1 MIRLFYIEWIKWRKF
16 SPVLI
21 IISLYTVLFFLIC
34 FGLDEIII
42 DKVAGNF
49 IKDNYNSTNLLMQ
62 FNPYKFP
69 DAWHTFAYIGKFFKI
84 LLAIIIIN
92 IISYEFQNGTFKQ
105 NVINGLK
112 RWEYLF
118 GKLILVFLFSSF
130 STLLVGIA
138 AINGGLIYSSVSEM
152 AFFEN
157 AHFLFLSFINTFTY
171 LSIAV
176 LMGVLFRNTM
186 TAFVILML
194 LWFPGD
200 LLWLLIIPDEFAV
213 FRPFEVIDELLPF
226 SKHEI
231 SVWKLIIVCF
241 LYQLLYWLVSYF
253 KIKRDIT

>member
-105 NVINGLK
+105 K
-112 RWEYLF
+112 
-118 GKLILVFLFSSF
+118 
-130 STLLVGIA
+130 
-138 AINGGLIYSSVSEM
+138 
-152 AFFEN
+152 
-157 AHFLFLSFINTFTY
+157 
-171 LSIAV
+171 
-176 LMGVLFRNTM
+176 
-186 TAFVILML
+186 
-194 LWFPGD
+194 
-200 LLWLLIIPDEFAV
+200 
-213 FRPFEVIDELLPF
+213 
-226 SKHEI
+226 
-231 SVWKLIIVCF
+231 
-241 LYQLLYWLVSYF
+241 
-253 KIKRDIT
+253 